1 MTEDRHYVWV
11 PNGTYEMQIAFS
23 SLDWDSNTA
32 QVAQIRPNVDL
43 GSDGNDDAQGQGTVV
58 GDTIYIVLE
67 VEPEHW
73 GEWTEFDVTG
83 TAVSLPVTGILSGSE
98 FMEPR
103 VPYTFDVLL
112 TLDVSKQQTVE
123 VPLRYDGYSDLDPA
137 QPSDLYDPDSS
148 FDLLMVRPVYDESM
162 IPPYEENSA
171 ISAKAKSAIL
181 PVVAFG
187 AAFFLLASLVGLFL
201 WMRELGRYEDEAL
214 ESEVQDQ

>member
-1 MTEDRHYVWV
+1 
-11 PNGTYEMQIAFS
+11 MQIAFS

-32 QVAQIRPNVDL
+32 QIAQIRPNVDL

-58 GDTIYIVLE
+58 GDTIHIVLE

-83 TAVSLPVTGILSGSE
+83 TAISLPVTGVLSGSE

-112 TLDVSKQQTVE
+112 TLDVSKQQTLE

-187 AAFFLLASLVGLFL
+187 TTFFLLASLVGLFL